1 MKTVS
6 KKLLSI
12 LLVAI
17 LLVSAIPFQAFAD
30 AHASTHVINWEPVDA
45 YTHDGKCADTTCD
58 QNGNVVMP
66 GISHDWN
73 NGVCSLCNYICTH
86 DWSNKDGKCKICGI
100 ACPTHRMDEAVAAV
114 NPGCETPG
122 STAFL
127 RCATCGK
134 EEGGATLNA
143 TGHSW
148 VGQVCQNCGATQ
160 NTLPNTLPLYLI
172 PNPGTINKGAVSAV
186 YYATDG
192 GYLVNLPQPDPLDG
206 YIFNGWRTEDG
217 RIIYPN
223 SSANVTYDFNMGDEW
238 YAVWVADTK
247 HVEVYAVLNSNYSSP
262 VSGCVWAGEVPS
274 GANLLD
280 YLKGDTIVTAVNN
293 ALATHPGYSWDRIY
307 RDRLGNALAD
317 GTPNQAQNVYVNF
330 ASVPYTL
337 YFDADGGT
345 VAPTSKTVYKGSKV
359 GTLPTPVKNG
369 MVFLGWRDTTDN
381 TLYTADTIYNKAGDG
396 MVKAVWKEEA
406 KVYLRVYLNKNF
418 DTPDRLLEVN
428 SYVVDDHISWS
439 AIDAMLRKYYSPAPG
454 STMVVNG
461 LFDVNTWGGYRANPN
476 QERKS
481 DIRVAANSG
490 TEIYVMITG
499 VGSGTTVVPTTPTSP
514 VNPTVPANGFWV
526 RDLNGNLTWY
536 PAGSTLPAGTGYWV
550 LDASG
555 NPNIWVMTSGSTI
568 PTYIYIGTNPKTG
581 DTAKIEIAAAIMVLA
596 AAALVTVMALRKK
609 KSV

>member
-1 MKTVS
+1 MQ
-6 KKLLSI
+6 L
-12 LLVAI
+12 
-17 LLVSAIPFQAFAD
+17 D
-30 AHASTHVINWEPVDA
+30 A
-45 YTHDGKCADTTCD
+45 
-58 QNGNVVMP
+58 
-66 GISHDWN
+66 
-73 NGVCSLCNYICTH
+73 
-86 DWSNKDGKCKICGI
+86 
-100 ACPTHRMDEAVAAV
+100 AAV

-122 STAFL
+122 ATAVMK
-127 RCATCGK
+127 CAICGFR
-134 EEGGATLNA
+134 EGGAALPA
-143 TGHSW
+143 TGHKW
-148 VGQVCQNCGATQ
+148 VGQVCEYCGAPQTS
-160 NTLPNTLPLYLI
+160 LPTTITIGLDPY
-172 PNPGTINKGAVSAV
+172 PGTINNGSSGAI
-186 YYATDG
+186 YFTTDG
-192 GYLVNLPQPDPLDG
+192 GYLVNLPQPDPLEG
-206 YIFNGWRTEDG
+206 YVFNGWRTEDG

-223 SSANVTYDFNMGDEW
+223 SSANATYEAAMRSNW
-238 YAVWVADTK
+238 TAVWAADTK

-274 GANLLD
+274 GANLLE
-280 YLKGDTIVTAVNN
+280 YLKSDAIRGAVNN
-293 ALATHPGYSWDRIY
+293 TLATYPGYSWDGIY

-359 GTLPTPVKNG
+359 GTLPTPVKSG

-439 AIDAMLRKYYSPAPG
+439 AIDTMLRRYYTPAAG

-461 LFDVNTWGGYRANPN
+461 LFDVNTWRGYRANPN

-499 VGSGTTVVPTTPTSP
+499 VASGSTVVPTTPTSP

-536 PAGSTLPAGTGYWV
+536 PAGSSLPSGTGYWV
-550 LDASG
+550 LDANG
-555 NPNIWVMTSGSTI
+555 NPNIWVMTGSSII
-568 PTYIYIGTNPKTG
+568 PTYIYVGSNPKTG
-581 DTAKIEIAAAIMVLA
+581 DTAKIEIAAAVMVLA